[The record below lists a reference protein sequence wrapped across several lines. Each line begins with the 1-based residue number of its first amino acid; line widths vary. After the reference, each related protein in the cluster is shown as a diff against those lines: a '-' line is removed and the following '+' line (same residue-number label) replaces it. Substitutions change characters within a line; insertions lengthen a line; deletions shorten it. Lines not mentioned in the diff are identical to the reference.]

1 MTRDEEEHLIK
12 TQTSKA
18 IRQLQM
24 HMLRITTSKHMQ
36 RVFSESQRVTDSS
49 LVMLFGFKM
58 LVSVTNGKGRRK
70 ISKDLK
76 ELNILRQININH
88 HINRRKI
95 NHIY

>member
-58 LVSVTNGKGRRK
+58 QLMEKAGEKSAKT
-70 ISKDLK
+70 
-76 ELNILRQININH
+76 
-88 HINRRKI
+88 
-95 NHIY
+95 